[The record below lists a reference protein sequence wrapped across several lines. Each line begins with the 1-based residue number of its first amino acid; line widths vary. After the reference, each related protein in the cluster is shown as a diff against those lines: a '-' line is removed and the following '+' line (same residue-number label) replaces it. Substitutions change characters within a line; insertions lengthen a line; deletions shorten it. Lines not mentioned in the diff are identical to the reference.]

1 MTAVTYSADK
11 SMQLPAAVTSPTTN
25 DLKQASTR
33 GARVAIR
40 IGYATR
46 GVVYGLI
53 GTLSLL
59 WALRQ
64 SGGRVTDGHG
74 AVDRIGQTAWGLPL
88 LWAVAIGLS
97 CYATWNLCRAI
108 FDPEHHGRGRKAVI
122 ARLAYTFSAASQ
134 GFLAAYTFQLAI
146 GEAHGGDHHRSLAQL
161 ISLPGGRIAIG
172 IAGLCAIGFGLF
184 ELYRAYKN
192 DVERDYHGGVPANH
206 RQLVMRVARVGIAAR
221 GVVFPLIG
229 ASLIAAAIGA
239 DPSHAHGF
247 GQALHDIARQS
258 YGRVLLGIVAS
269 GLVAYAAHMFFM
281 ALYARFPVR
290 A

>member
-1 MTAVTYSADK
+1 
-11 SMQLPAAVTSPTTN
+11 MQLPAAVSSATTE

-33 GARVAIR
+33 GARIAIR

-74 AVDRIGQTAWGLPL
+74 AVDRIGQATWGLPL
-88 LWAVAIGLS
+88 LWATAIGLA
-97 CYATWNLCRAI
+97 CYATWNLARAVL
-108 FDPEHHGRGRKAVI
+108 DPEHHGSGRKAVV
-122 ARLAYTFSAASQ
+122 ARLAYAFSAASQ

-146 GEAHGGDHHRSLAQL
+146 GEAHGGDHERSLAQL
-161 ISLPGGRIAIG
+161 ISMPGGRIAVG
-172 IAGLCAIGFGLF
+172 IAGLCVIGFGIFQLH
-184 ELYRAYKN
+184 RAYKN
-192 DVERDYHGGVPANH
+192 DVAAEYHGGVPANH
-206 RQLVMRVARVGIAAR
+206 HQLVMRVARVGIAAR
-221 GVVFPLIG
+221 GIVFPVIG
-229 ASLIAAAIGA
+229 FSLVAAAVAA

-247 GQALHDIARQS
+247 GEALHEIARQS
-258 YGRVLLGIVAS
+258 YGRVLLGIVAA
-269 GLVAYAAHMFFM
+269 GLVSYAAHMFFM